1 LTYGE
6 DVEPETA
13 EIAEA
18 PVLLMPGVAARRVGV
33 VARTLANWHRAGKI
47 TAVVTFGGQRRYPEP
62 EITALATSQTG
73 AAA

>member
-1 LTYGE
+1 MGN
-6 DVEPETA
+6 VEPETA

-18 PVLLMPGVAARRVGV
+18 PVLLMPGVAARRIGV

-47 TAVVTFGGQRRYPEP
+47 TAQLTLGGQRRYLES
-62 EITALATSQTG
+62 EITALTSRAG